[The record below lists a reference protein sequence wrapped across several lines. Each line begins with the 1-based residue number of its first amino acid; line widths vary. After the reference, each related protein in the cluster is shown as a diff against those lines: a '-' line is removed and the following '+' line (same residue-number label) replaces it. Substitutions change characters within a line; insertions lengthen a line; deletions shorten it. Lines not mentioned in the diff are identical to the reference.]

1 MILQG
6 GARLVLWPWTQGGPG
21 VQKLPA
27 EGWPWACLDQGHVAS
42 PGKLVGRSQPRQDKW
57 KLLGLGGLSPG
68 WARRP

>member
-6 GARLVLWPWTQGGPG
+6 GARLLLWPWTQGGPG

-42 PGKLVGRSQPRQDKW
+42 PGKLVGRSQPRQDK
-57 KLLGLGGLSPG
+57 
-68 WARRP
+68 